1 MAQPAGFSA
10 QDNCT
15 DIRKPA
21 FWVTANLDPP
31 WQFRICLE
39 QFLMA
44 VAVKENVNPEV
55 MLEAP
60 EDLLEDSPH
69 NLRQHVRKKMMLR

>member
-10 QDNCT
+10 QENRS

-39 QFLMA
+39 QFL
-44 VAVKENVNPEV
+44 AVKENINPEV
-55 MLEAP
+55 KLEAP

-69 NLRQHVRKKMMLR
+69 DLRQHVRKKMKLR